1 MINLSKMREKE
12 VINIRDG
19 VKIGYI
25 YDFKMDLDK
34 GTILSIIVPGHSK
47 ILGIFGKSNDLMIDW
62 ENIVRIGHDTIL
74 VDIDEDSEPFKKLDN
89 HK

>member
-1 MINLSKMREKE
+1 MISLSEVREKE

-34 GTILSIIVPGHSK
+34 GAILSIIVPGQGK
-47 ILGIFGKSNDLMIDW
+47 ILGIFGRNSDLIIDW
-62 ENIVRIGHDTIL
+62 GKIVRIGHDTIL
-74 VDIDEDSEPFKKLDN
+74 VDIGEESQSSKS
-89 HK
+89 